1 MAKEEIYR
9 ALFEQSNDAI
19 FITKGER
26 ILEVNP
32 KGCKLL
38 GYDRAH
44 LEKISL
50 LSLFPEESLPGFQNA
65 LNVTLENRSAFF
77 ETKIK
82 RSDNSILDVEVSSL
96 AMGDQRKTF
105 LTIARDIT
113 LRKES
118 ERLVQKEREILSALL
133 EKSLC
138 GILIIEASSHKIV
151 DVNPIAIKTIGKSKE
166 EIVGNICHQ
175 FICPAEAGKCPISDL
190 GLDVDNS
197 EKTIINAQKE
207 VIPILKS
214 VVPVT
219 IEDKDYFVESFI
231 DLSESKRTE
240 KKLLQAKFAAEGASR
255 AKSEFL
261 ANVSHELRTPLNSII
276 GFSDILLEKVF
287 GDLNG
292 RQLKYVNNIS
302 TSGKHLLGLI
312 NDILDLS
319 KVEAGKMEL
328 NYSEFST
335 GSVFDEVKSTI
346 LPLAQVKNLEM
357 EFKIDP
363 DFGDI
368 QADRSRFIQILYNLV
383 SNAVKFTPEGGKVSV
398 YCIKSG
404 NRAIF
409 SVTDTGIGISSEDQK
424 YLFEPFKQID
434 SGMNRQYGGTGL
446 GLALVK
452 QFVDMHKGRVWFTS
466 IQGKGSSFMF
476 ELPVNGLGETEI
488 PDNVFK
494 DNATKVGVSA
504 NFSDE

>member
-19 FITKGER
+19 FITNEER
-26 ILEVNP
+26 ILEANP

-38 GYDRAH
+38 GYDKAP
-44 LEKISL
+44 LKNIPL
-50 LSLFPEESLPGFQNA
+50 LSLFTEESLPSFKNA
-65 LNVTLENRSAFF
+65 LNATLENRSAFF
-77 ETKIK
+77 ETKIR

-96 AMGDQRKTF
+96 ATGDQRKTLF
-105 LTIARDIT
+105 IIVRDIT

-138 GILIIEASSHKIV
+138 GILLIEASGHKIV
-151 DVNPIAIKTIGKSKE
+151 DVNPVAIKTIGRSKE
-166 EIVGNICHQ
+166 EIIGNTCHQ
-175 FICPAEAGKCPISDL
+175 FICPAEVGKCPISDL
-190 GLDVDNS
+190 GLNVDKS

-219 IEDKDYFVESFI
+219 IEDKDYFVECFI
-231 DLSESKRTE
+231 DLSERKRTE
-240 KKLLQAKFAAEGASR
+240 ENLLRAKLEAEAASR
-255 AKSEFL
+255 TRSEFL
-261 ANVSHELRTPLNSII
+261 TNMSHELRTPLNSII

-287 GDLNG
+287 GELNE

-302 TSGKHLLGLI
+302 ISGKHLLGLI

-319 KVEAGKMEL
+319 KVGAGKMEL
-328 NYSEFST
+328 HYSEFSI
-335 GSVFDEVKSTI
+335 GSVFDEVKSTVSS
-346 LPLAQVKNLEM
+346 LAQVKNLEM
-357 EFKIDP
+357 EFKMDP

-368 QADRSRFIQILYNLV
+368 KADRSLLIQILYNLV
-383 SNAVKFTPEGGKVSV
+383 SNAIKFTPEGGKVSV
-398 YCIKSG
+398 YCKKNG

-409 SVTDTGIGISSEDQK
+409 SVTDTGIGISSEDQR

-452 QFVDMHKGRVWFTS
+452 QFVDLHKGRVWFTS
-466 IQGKGSSFMF
+466 VQGKGSSFIF
-476 ELPVNGLGETEI
+476 ELPVNGLDETKKPSNI
-488 PDNVFK
+488 FNDSAP
-494 DNATKVGVSA
+494 KVGVSA
-504 NFSDE
+504 NFSG

>member
-1 MAKEEIYR
+1 MSKDEIYR
-9 ALFEQSNDAI
+9 ALFEQSSDAI
-19 FITKGER
+19 FITNKER
-26 ILEVNP
+26 ILEANP

-38 GYDRAH
+38 GYDKAH
-44 LEKISL
+44 LKNIPL
-50 LSLFPEESLPGFQNA
+50 FSLFTEESLPGFKNA
-65 LNVTLENRSAFF
+65 LNATLESRSAFF

-82 RSDNSILDVEVSSL
+82 RSDKKILDVEVSSCT
-96 AMGDQRKTF
+96 MGDRKKTF
-105 LTIARDIT
+105 LIIFRDIT

-138 GILIIEASSHKIV
+138 GILLIEASGHKIV
-151 DVNPIAIKTIGKSKE
+151 DVNPVAIKTIGRSKE

-175 FICPAEAGKCPISDL
+175 FICPTEAGKCPISDL
-190 GLDVDNS
+190 GLNVDKS

-219 IEDKDYFVESFI
+219 IEDKDYFVECFI
-231 DLSESKRTE
+231 DLSERKRTE
-240 KKLLQAKFAAEGASR
+240 ENLLRAKLEAEAASR
-255 AKSEFL
+255 TKSEFL
-261 ANVSHELRTPLNSII
+261 TNMSHELRTPLNSII

-287 GDLNG
+287 GELNG
-292 RQLKYVNNIS
+292 KQLKYVNNIS
-302 TSGKHLLGLI
+302 VSGKHLLELI

-328 NYSEFST
+328 NYSEFSI

-346 LPLAQVKNLEM
+346 SPLAQVKNLEM
-357 EFKIDP
+357 EFKIGP

-368 QADRSRFIQILYNLV
+368 KADRSRLIQILYNLV
-383 SNAVKFTPEGGKVSV
+383 SNAVKFTLEGGKVSV
-398 YCIKSG
+398 YCNKNG

-424 YLFEPFKQID
+424 YLFEPFNQID
-434 SGMNRQYGGTGL
+434 SGMNRQYEGTGL

-452 QFVDMHKGRVWFTS
+452 QFVDMHKGRVWFKS
-466 IQGKGSSFMF
+466 VQGKGSSFIF
-476 ELPVNGLGETEI
+476 ELPVNG
-488 PDNVFK
+488 PDEMKKPNNVFN
-494 DNATKVGVSA
+494 DNATEFGVSA
-504 NFSDE
+504 HFSG

>member
-1 MAKEEIYR
+1 MAKDEIYR
-9 ALFEQSNDAI
+9 ILFEQSNDAI
-19 FITKGER
+19 FITKGEC

-32 KGCKLL
+32 KGCNLL

-44 LEKISL
+44 LEKMSI
-50 LSLFPEESLPGFQNA
+50 LSLFTEESLPGFQNA
-65 LNVTLENRSAFF
+65 LNVTQENRSAFF

-96 AMGDQRKTF
+96 AICEQRKTLLIIF
-105 LTIARDIT
+105 RDIT
-113 LRKES
+113 LRKVS

-138 GILIIEASSHKIV
+138 GILLIEASGHKIV
-151 DVNPIAIKTIGKSKE
+151 DVNPIAIKTIGRLKE

-175 FICPAEAGKCPISDL
+175 FICPTEVGKCPISDL
-190 GLDVDNS
+190 GLTVDKS

-219 IEDKDYFVESFI
+219 IEDKDYFVECFI
-231 DLSESKRTE
+231 DLSERKRTE
-240 KKLLQAKFAAEGASR
+240 ENLLRAKLEAEASNR
-255 AKSEFL
+255 TKSEFL
-261 ANVSHELRTPLNSII
+261 TNMSHELRTPLNSII
-276 GFSDILLEKVF
+276 GFSDILLEKIF
-287 GDLNG
+287 GDLNEK
-292 RQLKYVNNIS
+292 QLKYVNNIS
-302 TSGKHLLGLI
+302 VSGKHLLGLI

-328 NYSEFST
+328 NYSEFSI
-335 GSVFDEVKSTI
+335 GLVFDEVKSTI
-346 LPLAQVKNLEM
+346 LPLAQIKSLEM
-357 EFKIDP
+357 EFKMGK

-368 QADRSRFIQILYNLV
+368 KADRNRLLQILYNLV

-398 YCIKSG
+398 YCKKNG

-424 YLFEPFKQID
+424 YLFEPFKQLD

-452 QFVDMHKGRVWFTS
+452 QFVDLHRGRVWFTS
-466 IQGKGSSFMF
+466 IQGKGSSFIF
-476 ELPVNGLGETEI
+476 ELPVNGLDEMEKQ
-488 PDNVFK
+488 DNVFK
-494 DNATKVGVSA
+494 DSATKVRVSA
-504 NFSDE
+504 NFSG

>member
-50 LSLFPEESLPGFQNA
+50 LSLFTEESLPGFQNA
-65 LNVTLENRSAFF
+65 LNVTLENRSAF

-82 RSDNSILDVEVSSL
+82 RSDNSVLDVEASFL
-96 AMGDQRKTF
+96 AMRDQRKT
-105 LTIARDIT
+105 LLIIVRDIT

-138 GILIIEASSHKIV
+138 GILLIEASSHKIV
-151 DVNPIAIKTIGKSKE
+151 DVNPIAIKTIGRSKE

-175 FICPAEAGKCPISDL
+175 FICPTEIGKCPISDL
-190 GLDVDNS
+190 GLNVDKS
-197 EKTIINAQKE
+197 EKKIINAQKE
-207 VIPILKS
+207 VIQILKS

-219 IEDKDYFVESFI
+219 IEDKDYFVECFI
-231 DLSESKRTE
+231 DLSERKRTE
-240 KKLLQAKFAAEGASR
+240 ENLLQAKLEAEAASR
-255 AKSEFL
+255 TKSEFL
-261 ANVSHELRTPLNSII
+261 TNMSHELRTPLNSII

-292 RQLKYVNNIS
+292 KQLKYVNNIS
-302 TSGKHLLGLI
+302 VSGKHLLELI

-328 NYSEFST
+328 NYSEFSI

-346 LPLAQVKNLEM
+346 SPLAQVKSLEM
-357 EFKIDP
+357 
-363 DFGDI
+363 DFNLDLDIGDI

-398 YCIKSG
+398 YCKKSG
-404 NRAIF
+404 NRALF

-452 QFVDMHKGRVWFTS
+452 QFVDLHKGRVWFTS
-466 IQGKGSSFMF
+466 VQGKGSSFIF
-476 ELPVNGLGETEI
+476 ELPVNGLDEMEKA
-488 PDNVFK
+488 DNVFK
-494 DNATKVGVSA
+494 DSATKVGVSA
-504 NFSDE
+504 NFSG

>member
-1 MAKEEIYR
+1 MAKEELYQ

-44 LEKISL
+44 LEKIPL
-50 LSLFPEESLPGFQNA
+50 LSLFTEKSLPGFQNA
-65 LNVTLENRSAFF
+65 LNATLENRSSF

-96 AMGDQRKTF
+96 AIGDQRKT
-105 LTIARDIT
+105 LMIIARDIT
-113 LRKES
+113 SRKES

-138 GILIIEASSHKIV
+138 GILLIEASGHKIV
-151 DVNPIAIKTIGKSKE
+151 DVNPIAIKTIGRSKE
-166 EIVGNICHQ
+166 EIVGNICHR
-175 FICPAEAGKCPISDL
+175 FICPAEVGKCPISDL
-190 GLDVDNS
+190 GQTVDNS
-197 EKTIINAQKE
+197 EKKMINAQKE
-207 VIPILKS
+207 LIPILKS

-219 IEDKDYFVESFI
+219 IENKDYFVESFI
-231 DLSESKRTE
+231 DLSESKGNE
-240 KKLLQAKFAAEGASR
+240 KKLLQAKLAAEDASR

-261 ANVSHELRTPLNSII
+261 ANMSHELRTPLNSII
-276 GFSDILLEKVF
+276 GFSDILLEKIF
-287 GDLNG
+287 GDLNEK
-292 RQLKYVNNIS
+292 QLRYVNNIS
-302 TSGKHLLGLI
+302 VSGKHLLKLI

-328 NYSEFST
+328 NCSEFSI
-335 GSVFDEVKSTI
+335 GLVFDEVKSTI

-368 QADRSRFIQILYNLV
+368 HADRSRIIQILYNLV
-383 SNAVKFTPEGGKVSV
+383 SNAVKFTPERGKVSV
-398 YCIKSG
+398 YCKKSG
-404 NRAIF
+404 KKAIF

-434 SGMNRQYGGTGL
+434 SGANRQYGGTGL

-466 IQGKGSSFMF
+466 VQGKGSSFIF
-476 ELPVNGLGETEI
+476 ELPVNGLDEMEK

-494 DNATKVGVSA
+494 DSATKVGVSA
-504 NFSDE
+504 NFSG

>member
-1 MAKEEIYR
+1 MAKDEIYR

-32 KGCKLL
+32 KGCNLL

-44 LEKISL
+44 LEKMSIISL
-50 LSLFPEESLPGFQNA
+50 FTEESLPGFQNA
-65 LNVTLENRSAFF
+65 LNVTQENRSAFF

-96 AMGDQRKTF
+96 AICEQRKTLLIIF
-105 LTIARDIT
+105 RDIT
-113 LRKES
+113 LRKVS

-138 GILIIEASSHKIV
+138 GILLIEASGHKIV
-151 DVNPIAIKTIGKSKE
+151 DVNSIAIQMIGRSKE

-175 FICPAEAGKCPISDL
+175 VICPAEVGKCPISDL
-190 GLDVDNS
+190 GLSVDKS
-197 EKTIINAQKE
+197 EKKIINAQKE
-207 VIPILKS
+207 IIPILKS

-219 IEDKDYFVESFI
+219 IEDEDYFVECFI
-231 DLSESKRTE
+231 DLSERKRTE
-240 KKLLQAKFAAEGASR
+240 ENLLRAKLEAEAASR
-255 AKSEFL
+255 TKSEFL
-261 ANVSHELRTPLNSII
+261 TNISHELRTPLNSII
-276 GFSDILLEKVF
+276 GFSDILLEKIF

-292 RQLKYVNNIS
+292 KQLKYVNNIS
-302 TSGKHLLGLI
+302 VSGKHLLRLI

-328 NYSEFST
+328 NYSEFSI
-335 GSVFDEVKSTI
+335 GLVFDEVKSTI
-346 LPLAQVKNLEM
+346 LPLAQIKSLEM
-357 EFKIDP
+357 EFKIGT

-368 QADRSRFIQILYNLV
+368 KADRSRLLQILYNLV

-398 YCIKSG
+398 YCKKNG

-452 QFVDMHKGRVWFTS
+452 QFVDLHKGRVWFTS
-466 IQGKGSSFMF
+466 VQGKGSSFIF
-476 ELPVNGLGETEI
+476 ELPVNGLDEMEKT
-488 PDNVFK
+488 DNVFK
-494 DNATKVGVSA
+494 DSTTKVGVSA
-504 NFSDE
+504 NFSG

>member
-32 KGCKLL
+32 EGCKLL

-50 LSLFPEESLPGFQNA
+50 FSLFTEESLPNFQNA
-65 LNVTLENRSAFF
+65 LNVTLENRSTFF

-96 AMGDQRKTF
+96 AMGDQKKT
-105 LTIARDIT
+105 LLIIVRDIT

-138 GILIIEASSHKIV
+138 GILLIEASSHKIV
-151 DVNPIAIKTIGKSKE
+151 DVNSVAIKTVGRSKK

-175 FICPAEAGKCPISDL
+175 FICPAEVGKCPISDL
-190 GLDVDNS
+190 GLTVDNS
-197 EKTIINAQKE
+197 EKKIINAQKE

-219 IEDKDYFVESFI
+219 IEDKDYFVECFV
-231 DLSESKRTE
+231 DLSERKRTE
-240 KKLLQAKFAAEGASR
+240 ENLLQAKLEAEAASR
-255 AKSEFL
+255 TKSEFL
-261 ANVSHELRTPLNSII
+261 ANMSHELRTPLNSII
-276 GFSDILLEKVF
+276 GFSDILLEKIF
-287 GDLNG
+287 GDLNE
-292 RQLKYVNNIS
+292 RQLKYVNNIYV
-302 TSGKHLLGLI
+302 SGKHLLGLI
-312 NDILDLS
+312 NGILDLS

-328 NYSEFST
+328 NYSKFSI
-335 GSVFDEVKSTI
+335 GSVFDEVKFTI
-346 LPLAQVKNLEM
+346 LPLAQVKSLEM
-357 EFKIDP
+357 DFNLGP
-363 DFGDI
+363 DIGDI
-368 QADRSRFIQILYNLV
+368 QADRSRLIQVLYNLV

-398 YCIKSG
+398 YCKKSG
-404 NRAIF
+404 NRAMF

-434 SGMNRQYGGTGL
+434 SGMDRQYGGTGL
-446 GLALVK
+446 GLAMVK
-452 QFVDMHKGRVWFTS
+452 QFVNLHKGKVWFTS
-466 IQGKGSSFMF
+466 VQGKGSSFIF
-476 ELPVNGLGETEI
+476 ELPVNGLVMEK

-494 DNATKVGVSA
+494 DSDTKVGVSA
-504 NFSDE
+504 NFSG

>member
-19 FITKGER
+19 FITNGEH

-38 GYDRAH
+38 GYDMIH

-50 LSLFPEESLPGFQNA
+50 FSLFTEESLPDFQNA
-65 LNVTLENRSAFF
+65 LNVTRENGSAFF

-82 RSDNSILDVEVSSL
+82 RSDNSILDLEVSSL
-96 AMGDQRKTF
+96 AMGDQRKT
-105 LTIARDIT
+105 LLIIARDIT

-118 ERLVQKEREILSALL
+118 ERLVEKEREILSALL

-138 GILIIEASSHKIV
+138 GILLIEASSHKIV
-151 DVNPIAIKTIGKSKE
+151 DVNPIAIKTIGRSKG
-166 EIVGNICHQ
+166 EIVGNVCHQ
-175 FICPAEAGKCPISDL
+175 FICPAEIGKCPISDL
-190 GLDVDNS
+190 GLCVDNS
-197 EKTIINAQKE
+197 ERTIINAQKE

-219 IEDKDYFVESFI
+219 IEDKDYFVECFI
-231 DLSESKRTE
+231 DLSERKITE
-240 KKLLQAKFAAEGASR
+240 KKLLQAKCAAESASL

-261 ANVSHELRTPLNSII
+261 TNMSHELRTPLNSII

-292 RQLKYVNNIS
+292 KQMKYINNIS
-302 TSGKHLLGLI
+302 VSGKHLLGLI

-328 NYSEFST
+328 HYSEFSI

-346 LPLAQVKNLEM
+346 SFLAQIKNLEM

-368 QADRSRFIQILYNLV
+368 QADRSRLIQILYNLV

-398 YCIKSG
+398 YCKKSG
-404 NRAIF
+404 NRALF

-452 QFVDMHKGRVWFTS
+452 QFVNMHKGRVWFTS
-466 IQGKGSSFMF
+466 VQGKGSSFIF
-476 ELPVNGLGETEI
+476 ELPVNGPDETEK

-494 DNATKVGVSA
+494 DSETRVEVSA
-504 NFSDE
+504 NFSG

>member
-19 FITKGER
+19 FITNGER

-50 LSLFPEESLPGFQNA
+50 LSLFTEESLPGFQNA
-65 LNVTLENRSAFF
+65 LNATLENRSAFF
-77 ETKIK
+77 EAKIK

-96 AMGDQRKTF
+96 VMGNQRKT
-105 LTIARDIT
+105 LLITARDIT

-133 EKSLC
+133 GKSLC
-138 GILIIEASSHKIV
+138 GILLIEATSHKIV
-151 DVNPIAIKTIGKSKE
+151 DVNPVAIKTIGRSKE
-166 EIVGNICHQ
+166 EIVGNICHR
-175 FICPAEAGKCPISDL
+175 FICPAEVGKCPISDL
-190 GLDVDNS
+190 GQTVDNS
-197 EKTIINAQKE
+197 EKKMINAQKE
-207 VIPILKS
+207 LIPILKS

-219 IEDKDYFVESFI
+219 IENKDYFVESFI
-231 DLSESKRTE
+231 DLSESKGNE
-240 KKLLQAKFAAEGASR
+240 KKLLQAKLAAEDANR

-261 ANVSHELRTPLNSII
+261 ANMSHELRTPLNSII
-276 GFSDILLEKVF
+276 GFSDILLEKIF
-287 GDLNG
+287 GDLNEK
-292 RQLKYVNNIS
+292 QLRYVNNIS
-302 TSGKHLLGLI
+302 VSGKHLLKLI

-328 NYSEFST
+328 NCSEFSI
-335 GSVFDEVKSTI
+335 GLVFDEVKSTI
-346 LPLAQVKNLEM
+346 SPLAQVKNLEM

-363 DFGDI
+363 DVKDI
-368 QADRSRFIQILYNLV
+368 HADRSRIIQILYNLV
-383 SNAVKFTPEGGKVSV
+383 SNAVKFTPERGKVSV
-398 YCIKSG
+398 YCKKSG
-404 NRAIF
+404 NRVIF

-434 SGMNRQYGGTGL
+434 SGLNRQYGGTGL
-446 GLALVK
+446 GLALVRK
-452 QFVDMHKGRVWFTS
+452 FVNMHKGKVWFTS
-466 IQGKGSSFMF
+466 VQGKGSSFIF
-476 ELPVNGLGETEI
+476 ELPVNGLDEMEK

-494 DNATKVGVSA
+494 DSATVGVPA
-504 NFSDE
+504 NFSG

>member
-1 MAKEEIYR
+1 MAEDEIYR

-19 FITKGER
+19 FIIKEER

-38 GYDRAH
+38 GYDKAN
-44 LEKISL
+44 LENISL
-50 LSLFPEESLPGFQNA
+50 LSLFTEESLPGFQNE

-82 RSDNSILDVEVSSL
+82 RSDNTILDVEVNSL
-96 AMGDQRKTF
+96 AMGDRGKTI
-105 LTIARDIT
+105 LLIARDIT
-113 LRKES
+113 SRKES
-118 ERLVQKEREILSALL
+118 ERLVRKEREILSALL
-133 EKSLC
+133 KKSLC
-138 GILIIEASSHKIV
+138 GVLLLEASSHKII
-151 DVNPIAIKTIGKSKE
+151 DVNPVAIKTIGRSKE

-175 FICPAEAGKCPISDL
+175 FICPAQVGKCPISDL
-190 GLDVDNS
+190 GLSVDNS

-207 VIPILKS
+207 IIPILKS

-219 IEDKDYFVESFI
+219 IDDKEYFVECFI

-240 KKLLQAKFAAEGASR
+240 KKLLQAKFAAESASR

-261 ANVSHELRTPLNSII
+261 ANMSHELRTPLNSII
-276 GFSDILLEKVF
+276 GFSDILLEKIF

-292 RQLKYVNNIS
+292 KQLRYVNNIS
-302 TSGKHLLGLI
+302 VSGKHLLELI

-328 NYSEFST
+328 NLSEFSI
-335 GSVFDEVKSTI
+335 GLVFDEVKSTI
-346 LPLAQVKNLEM
+346 SPLAQAKNLEM

-363 DFGDI
+363 DLGYI
-368 QADRSRFIQILYNLV
+368 QVDRSRLIQILYNLV
-383 SNAVKFTPEGGKVSV
+383 SNAVKFTPERGKVSV
-398 YCIKSG
+398 YCKKSG
-404 NRAIF
+404 NRVIF

-452 QFVDMHKGRVWFTS
+452 KFVDMHKGRVWFTS
-466 IQGKGSSFMF
+466 VQGKGSSFIF
-476 ELPVNGLGETEI
+476 ELPINGPNEMEK
-488 PDNVFK
+488 PDNAFK
-494 DNATKVGVSA
+494 GSATKIGLPA
-504 NFSDE
+504 NFSG